1 VSDPKTVSVQIDADA
16 RLAAAAG
23 GAARYFGESSGLE
36 GGVAAQLQS
45 TVAAACQEAFEYLTP
60 EHPHLTVTFTRH
72 ADRIEIEISHEGE
85 SAPAIGLDTI
95 AADSAAMEG
104 VDRVQYETKGKSAV
118 TLLTK
123 YLTQDAPRR

>member
-1 VSDPKTVSVQIDADA
+1 VQIDGDP

-36 GGVAAQLQS
+36 GGAVLQLQS
-45 TVAAACQEAFEYLTP
+45 TVAAACQEAFESLTP
-60 EHPHLTVTFTRH
+60 EHPHLTVTFARY

-95 AADSAAMEG
+95 AAGSTAMEG
-104 VDRVQYETKGKSAV
+104 VDRVQYETKGKIAV

-123 YLTQDAPRR
+123 YLTQGAPRR